1 MKIKSF
7 EINNYTCF
15 DKISFDLD
23 ERLTV
28 FVGANG
34 SGKTSILNAISY
46 YSVFYEKGT
55 KTNFNK
61 TDNIIDKIRLGSDT
75 SEFLLVAEY
84 SILNLVNNSLQVLF
98 GSSEDSIIK
107 VSSRFKKPIK
117 HLGFDVLPKEHEN
130 NINNYLDSSLKQ
142 PFAYYTSKR
151 VLPDNITIK
160 TSYEQISSDNT
171 YINNTS
177 PKIDFEASMSWF
189 LQKDN
194 EEARIVRDEDKNYRI
209 SELQAVRD
217 AISTALGDYISP
229 RMIGSP
235 PEFVIYEKED
245 KERKKPFKINQL
257 SDGYRTMLALVMDL
271 ARRMAV
277 ANIDNPIE
285 NFSILDSN
293 ALVLIDE
300 IELHLHP
307 SWQQKVLPSL
317 LKIFPNAQFVVTTH
331 SPQVISSI
339 EPKHLRI
346 LKDNQVISTEA
357 NTYGAESIRI
367 LDEIFGV
374 PARSPITEAKKNL
387 DKYLELVNDNQYN
400 SKEALNLRESLDIWL
415 GNDPVLETADFMINQ
430 KRREASRA

>member
-34 SGKTSILNAISY
+34 SGKTSILNAISA
-46 YSVFYEKGT
+46 YSSFYEY
-55 KTNFNK
+55 
-61 TDNIIDKIRLGSDT
+61 GS
-75 SEFLLVAEY
+75 
-84 SILNLVNNSLQVLF
+84 
-98 GSSEDSIIK
+98 GSSINKIMTMSMAKEKKGSKISAFCSLVSNDFASDFHADTK
-107 VSSRFKKPIK
+107 VYK
-117 HLGFDVLPKEHEN
+117 N
-130 NINNYLDSSLKQ
+130 NILKSFTITPECVESKINKLLTSSHRCS
-142 PFAYYTSKR
+142 FAYYTSKR
-151 VLPDNITIK
+151 VLPDNVSIK
-160 TSYEQISSDNT
+160 VSHNKVSVQSAFT
-171 YINNTS
+171 NNTS
-177 PKIDFEASMSWF
+177 PQIDFEASAGWF

-194 EEARIVRDEDKNYRI
+194 EEARIIRDRGDLNYKI
-209 SELQAVRD
+209 PELQAVRD
-217 AISTALGDYISP
+217 AISQALEDYTNP
-229 RMIGSP
+229 RMLGTP
-235 PEFVIYEKED
+235 PELVVYKAED
-245 KERKKPFKINQL
+245 KNFEQPFTVNQL
-257 SDGYRTMLALVMDL
+257 SDGYRTMLALIIDL

-277 ANIDNPIE
+277 VNVE
-285 NFSILDSN
+285 TVFEEGKSVLDSN

-346 LKDNQVISTEA
+346 LKDNQVVSTEA

-367 LDEIFGV
+367 LNEIFGV

-400 SKEALNLRESLDIWL
+400 SKEALSLRESLDVWL
-415 GNDPVLETADFMINQ
+415 GNDPILETADFMINQ
-430 KRREASRA
+430 KEREASRA